1 MPGPDDD
8 VDRLLRLCASFS
20 DKVEADL
27 IAIASSIY
35 EEATV
40 AVRKLCEGGRHD
52 RAIVILTTPGGDPD
66 EGFRIARALRRRY
79 KHITLLIHG
88 ECKSTGT
95 LIALAADELVITN
108 NGELGPLD
116 VQLNRTDE
124 IYGAPQSGL
133 DLHQAFRVLEANAKQ
148 TFKAHMLEIRLGA
161 KLSTKL
167 AVQIA
172 TELTGAMYRGIYEQI
187 DPIRLGEVQR
197 KIVIANEYGER
208 LATGNVKEGTL
219 GTLVNKYPSHGF
231 VIDREEASK
240 LFHKVREPSDEEV
253 AILQALPAHLF
264 ELQFDRTLVIR
275 LGGNPH
281 EDDQHAAT
289 PASTPATEPDGH
301 APRSVAGS
309 GGQERGSREPDG
321 GGNGSGLP
329 SAKPSATPGAGGDVA
344 AVPVTDGV

>member
-1 MPGPDDD
+1 MPD
-8 VDRLLRLCASFS
+8 VHDEVDNLLRLCERFS
-20 DKVEADL
+20 DTFDSDL
-27 IAIASSIY
+27 LAISSSIY
-35 EEATV
+35 AEATT
-40 AVRKLCEGGRHD
+40 AVRKMCEGGKHD

-116 VQLNRTDE
+116 VQLNRSDE

-161 KLSTKL
+161 KLSTRL

-172 TELTGAMYRGIYEQI
+172 TELTGAMYRGIYDQI

-208 LATGNVKEGTL
+208 LATGNVREGTL

-231 VIDREEASK
+231 VIDREEAAK
-240 LFHKVREPSDEEV
+240 LFHKVREPSAEEE
-253 AILQALPAHLF
+253 AILRVLPPHLF

-275 LGGNPH
+275 LGGNH
-281 EDDQHAAT
+281 EDHHDTKAPT
-289 PASTPATEPDGH
+289 PTPATEPVGH
-301 APRSVAGS
+301 APGGVAGS
-309 GGQERGSREPDG
+309 GCEERGISRVRWWRQRQPPPRRQAIRIRREW
-321 GGNGSGLP
+321 
-329 SAKPSATPGAGGDVA
+329 
-344 AVPVTDGV
+344 